1 MDDTK
6 VIMTFPLTING
17 TDELKWEGDFLSF
30 EEIDYIRYQPLDFEL
45 IQAWILLLLVILG
58 NGPIILLIS
67 KQVKRSF

>member
-17 TDELKWEGDFLSF
+17 TDELKWEEDFLSF